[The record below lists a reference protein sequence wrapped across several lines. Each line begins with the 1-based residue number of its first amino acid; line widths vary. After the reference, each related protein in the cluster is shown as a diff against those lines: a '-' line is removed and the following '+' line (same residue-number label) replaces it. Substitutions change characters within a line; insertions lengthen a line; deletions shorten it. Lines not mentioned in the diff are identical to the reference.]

1 MRKKSDKNHFFVCDL
16 KTARENDRIYD
27 PFGTA
32 NEDDMALGVSI
43 MINGIQEPLT
53 ISSDGYVLS
62 GHRRLAAAK
71 DLDMETVPVRQVD
84 VVFEALT
91 RQERLKLLRSHNL
104 QRDKTPNERIR
115 EELIAIDP
123 DRAYSDL
130 KRSRLMMK
138 ARSPSNIDMGLSKV
152 RPRITTTQ
160 FLKAVQRIIEENY
173 EYLPLTDRR
182 VHYLLLNDP
191 PLKHD
196 KKPQSFYRNDKNSS
210 KALTGLLIRA
220 RLSDEI
226 PMDSIEDTTRPI
238 QPGGGFASA
247 ERFVKQETNNFLLG
261 YTRDLQQGQV
271 HHLEILLEKNA
282 LRSVIESVG
291 REFCIPVT
299 TGRGYSSL
307 GPRQAMA
314 ERFRGSGKTNLVLLI
329 LTDFDPDGEQIA
341 SSFARSMRDDFG
353 LSVHPVKVALTQED
367 ILKYDL
373 PSDMDAK
380 PSSPHYKKF
389 VAKYGT
395 RAVELDAAPV
405 KLLQSKL
412 REVINGYLDVDT
424 YNAQIKEEAN
434 DAALLQA
441 HRRIVIQAIGGAI

>member
-1 MRKKSDKNHFFVCDL
+1 
-16 KTARENDRIYD
+16 
-27 PFGTA
+27 
-32 NEDDMALGVSI
+32 
-43 MINGIQEPLT
+43 LT
-53 ISSDGYVLS
+53 ISTDGYVLS

-71 DLDMETVPVRQVD
+71 YLGIKKVPVRTID
-84 VVFEALT
+84 VVFESLNSE
-91 RQERLKLLRSHNL
+91 ERLTLLRTHNY
-104 QRDKTPNERIR
+104 QRDKTPYERIR
-115 EELIAIDP
+115 EELVTIDP
-123 DRAYSDL
+123 KKALFDL
-130 KRSRLMMK
+130 KRNRLSVK
-138 ARSPSNIDMGLSKV
+138 ALLTTNIEMGSSKS

-160 FLKAVQRIIEENY
+160 FLEAVQRIIEENE

-182 VHYLLLNDP
+182 IHYLLLNDP

-196 KKPQSFYRNDKNSS
+196 KKPDSTYRNDKNSY

-220 RLSDEI
+220 RLSGEI

-238 QPGGGFASA
+238 QPGGGFASP
-247 ERFVKQETNNFLLG
+247 EQFVKQETQNFLRG
-261 YTRDLQQGQV
+261 YSRDLQQGQP

-299 TGRGYSSL
+299 TGRGYASL
-307 GPRQAMA
+307 GPRQDMA
-314 ERFRGSGKTNLVLLI
+314 ERFRMSGKKRLVLLI

-353 LSVHPVKVALTQED
+353 ISVHPVKVALTQED
-367 ILKYDL
+367 VRLNNL

-405 KLLQSKL
+405 KLLQDKL
-412 REVINGYLDVDT
+412 RDVINSYLDINVFNT
-424 YNAQIKEEAN
+424 QIEEEAK
-434 DAALLQA
+434 DAALLEA
-441 HRRIVIQAIGGAI
+441 HRKVMMQAIGVA

>member
-1 MRKKSDKNHFFVCDL
+1 MTKKSDKNHFFIHSL
-16 KTARENDRIYD
+16 KTAKENDRIYD
-27 PFGTA
+27 PFGIA
-32 NEDDMALGVSI
+32 NADDVALTLSI
-43 MINGIQEPLT
+43 QKIGIQEPLT
-53 ISSDGYVLS
+53 ISKDGYVLS
-62 GHRRLAAAK
+62 GHRRLAAATYLGMAK
-71 DLDMETVPVRQVD
+71 VPVRIID
-84 VVFEALT
+84 VVFESLNSE
-91 RQERLKLLRSHNL
+91 ERLSLLRTHNY
-104 QRDKTPNERIR
+104 QRDKTPYERIR
-115 EELIAIDP
+115 EELVTIDP
-123 DRAYSDL
+123 NKALFDL
-130 KRSRLMMK
+130 KRNRLAVKALLTTNIEMGSRK
-138 ARSPSNIDMGLSKV
+138 S

-160 FLKAVQRIIEENY
+160 FLEAVQRIIEENE

-196 KKPQSFYRNDKNSS
+196 KKPDSTYRNDKNSY

-220 RLSDEI
+220 RLSGEI

-238 QPGGGFASA
+238 QPGGGFASP
-247 ERFVKQETNNFLLG
+247 EQFVKQVTQNFLRG
-261 YTRDLQQGQV
+261 YSRDLQQGQP

-299 TGRGYSSL
+299 TGRGYASL
-307 GPRQAMA
+307 GPRQDMA
-314 ERFRGSGKTNLVLLI
+314 ERFRMSGKKRLVLLM

-353 LSVHPVKVALTQED
+353 ISVHPVKVALNQED
-367 ILKYDL
+367 VLLNNL

-405 KLLQSKL
+405 KLLQDKL
-412 REVINGYLDVDT
+412 RDVINSYLDVDVFNT
-424 YNAQIKEEAN
+424 QIEEEAK
-434 DAALLQA
+434 DAALLN
-441 HRRIVIQAIGGAI
+441 GKE

>member
-1 MRKKSDKNHFFVCDL
+1 MTKKSDKTHFFIRDL
-16 KTARENDRIYD
+16 KTANENDRIYD
-27 PFGTA
+27 PFGIA
-32 NEDDMALGVSI
+32 NADDVALTVSI
-43 MINGIQEPLT
+43 KKNGIQEPLT
-53 ISSDGYVLS
+53 ISTDGYVLS

-71 DLDMETVPVRQVD
+71 YLRMEKVPVRSVD
-84 VVFEALT
+84 VVFETLD
-91 RQERLKLLRSHNL
+91 RDERLKLLRSHNL
-104 QRDKTPNERIR
+104 QREKTPNERIR
-115 EELIAIDP
+115 EELVTIDP
-123 DRAYSDL
+123 ARAYFDL
-130 KRSRLMMK
+130 KRSRLRAK
-138 ARSPSNIDMGLSKV
+138 ARSQSNIEMGVRKD

-160 FLKAVQRIIEENY
+160 FLKAVQRIIEENE

-191 PLKHD
+191 PLRHD
-196 KKPQSFYRNDKNSS
+196 KKPQSLYRNEEKSYKS
-210 KALTGLLIRA
+210 LTGLLIRA

-226 PMDSIEDTTRPI
+226 PMDCIEDTTRPI

-247 ERFVKQETNNFLLG
+247 EQFVKQETENFLSG
-261 YTRDLQQGQV
+261 YSRDLQQGQL

-291 REFCIPVT
+291 REFCVPVT

-314 ERFRGSGKTNLVLLI
+314 KRFRASGRSRLVLLM

-353 LSVHPVKVALTQED
+353 ISVHPVKVALTQD
-367 ILKYDL
+367 DVLLNDL

-380 PSSPHYKKF
+380 PSSPQYKKF
-389 VAKYGT
+389 VDKYGT

-412 REVINGYLDVDT
+412 RDVITSYLDVDVF
-424 YNAQIKEEAN
+424 NAQINAEAK

-441 HRRIVIQAIGGAI
+441 HRKIVIQAIGGAI